1 MSLLTSRISPVGQAG
16 RVKRLHASG
25 VVGIELSEGQPLQ
38 WPGRVVTPGRD
49 VVAATYAAPAIS
61 CDSSWAALENESFNT
76 SF

>member
-38 WPGRVVTPGRD
+38 WPGRVVTPGRAIAR
-49 VVAATYAAPAIS
+49 VVQNDLLK
-61 CDSSWAALENESFNT
+61 DSSTRAAHDGRS
-76 SF
+76 